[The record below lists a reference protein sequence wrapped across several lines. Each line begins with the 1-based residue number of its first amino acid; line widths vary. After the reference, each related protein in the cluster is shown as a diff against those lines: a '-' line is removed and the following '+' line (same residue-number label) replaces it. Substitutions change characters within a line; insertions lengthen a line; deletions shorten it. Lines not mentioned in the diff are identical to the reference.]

1 MSRTVN
7 QESQVNTN
15 RISAMLGAAV
25 LLTCCAH
32 PAHHEKPQ
40 PIAPQRVFSCQ
51 GFTKHADGSWWA
63 GPNTLPFN
71 VGSNADVVI
80 RNAGPITRHFAV
92 FETGENLYDV
102 IEGHCGAAAKR

>member
-1 MSRTVN
+1 
-7 QESQVNTN
+7 
-15 RISAMLGAAV
+15 MLVAAV
-25 LLTCCAH
+25 LLSCCAH
-32 PAHHEKPQ
+32 SAPEKKPQ
-40 PIAPQRVFSCQ
+40 PLAQRVFSCQ

-71 VGSNADVVI
+71 LGSNADVII

-102 IEGHCGAAAKR
+102 IESHCGASAKR

>member
-1 MSRTVN
+1 M
-7 QESQVNTN
+7 NTE
-15 RISAMLGAAV
+15 RFHLILATAV
-25 LLTCCAH
+25 LLAGCAH
-32 PAHHEKPQ
+32 SNTPKKPPPQ
-40 PIAPQRVFSCQ
+40 PIAPQRAFSCQ

-92 FETGENLYDV
+92 FQTGENLYDV
-102 IEGHCGAAAKR
+102 IEGHCGAAG